1 MSEQAK
7 KLLIPVLNQDDE
19 NPPPVQQTE
28 TELSVSKGED
38 NEEGSNVQQD
48 QSQQPKT
55 MSGRTAALIEE
66 RGGI

>member
-28 TELSVSKGED
+28 TDLSVSKGED
-38 NEEGSNVQQD
+38 NEEGGNVAGNNFKD
-48 QSQQPKT
+48 TYSRK
-55 MSGRTAALIEE
+55 S
-66 RGGI
+66 